1 MYEKCES
8 MGDARKVFN
17 KMQSQNVVSW
27 NAILGGFAIH
37 GYGKETPEHFS
48 DMCEGVQ
55 LNDITFC
62 LLPAV

>member
-8 MGDARKVFN
+8 MEDAWIVFN
-17 KMQSQNVVSW
+17 KMPSQNGVSW

-37 GYGKETPEHFS
+37 GYGKEAPEHFS
-48 DMCEGVQ
+48 EMCEGVQ

-62 LLPAV
+62 LLSAV